1 MCKNGHSFC
10 KKCIESCLKSS
21 EQCPICRIKTNIKKL
36 SRNRFLE
43 DFVKKWF
50 ERKKMETKNPI
61 SQKSCKMND
70 TQVNPR
76 IAILD
81 LKLFENDY
89 SQMEKQ
95 YSQLEGVVNELMK
108 ERNFWKNRSKEEE
121 EKCILLGNKVDQ
133 LKDVYKVFDHEALKD
148 F

>member
-1 MCKNGHSFC
+1 
-10 KKCIESCLKSS
+10 
-21 EQCPICRIKTNIKKL
+21 
-36 SRNRFLE
+36 
-43 DFVKKWF
+43 
-50 ERKKMETKNPI
+50 METKNPI

-89 SQMEKQ
+89 SQMKKQ
-95 YSQLEGVVNELMK
+95 YTQLEGVVKELLK
-108 ERNFWKNRSKEEE
+108 ESNFWKKRSKEEE